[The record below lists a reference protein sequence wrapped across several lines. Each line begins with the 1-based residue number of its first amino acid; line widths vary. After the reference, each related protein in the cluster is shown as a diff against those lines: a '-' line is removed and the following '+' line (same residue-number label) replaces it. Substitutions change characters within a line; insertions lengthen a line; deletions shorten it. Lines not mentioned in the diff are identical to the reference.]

1 MIKNKLFV
9 LIIKMT
15 TRRDFLK
22 TAGLSFVSL
31 LAGTDILLNLYD
43 KSTKFRHK
51 NNLEKIYNETYP
63 YTYLFSIDIGCY
75 DSSGL
80 VEDSSEKPDKREIF
94 RLGTGIVLS
103 NKFLTLGHLFLPVNE
118 CKGEID
124 YINITSY
131 GSELEKNIF
140 DSENEIVL
148 FNLPKDSG
156 LRNFPYKPNDD
167 IYLGKE
173 VYIIGNKAVSGFE
186 IKKTDIC
193 NLNKGSDEII
203 LTKNCFGIREKIEK
217 GCSGAPVVDSNRNL
231 LGLCTSYF
239 HGVTYVKKIEEFLKY
254 I

>member
-1 MIKNKLFV
+1 MALA
-9 LIIKMT
+9 
-15 TRRDFLK
+15 RRDFLK

-43 KSTKFRHK
+43 KSIKFHNK
-51 NNLEKIYNETYP
+51 NNIERIYNETSP

-75 DSSGL
+75 ESSDL
-80 VEDSSEKPDKREIF
+80 REDSSEKFSKKEIF
-94 RLGTGIVLS
+94 SLGTGIVIG
-103 NKFLTLGHLFLPVNE
+103 NKFLTLGHLFLPVND

-124 YINITSY
+124 YINIISY

-148 FNLPKDSG
+148 FNLPKDSK
-156 LRNFPYKPNDD
+156 LRNFPYKSNDD

-173 VYIIGNKAVSGFE
+173 VYVIGNKAVSGFE

-193 NLNKGSDEII
+193 NLNKGNDEII

-217 GCSGAPVVDSNRNL
+217 SCSGAPVVDSNRNL
-231 LGLCTSYF
+231 LGLCTSHF
-239 HGVTYVKKIEEFLKY
+239 HGVTYVKKIGEFLRY
-254 I
+254 IK